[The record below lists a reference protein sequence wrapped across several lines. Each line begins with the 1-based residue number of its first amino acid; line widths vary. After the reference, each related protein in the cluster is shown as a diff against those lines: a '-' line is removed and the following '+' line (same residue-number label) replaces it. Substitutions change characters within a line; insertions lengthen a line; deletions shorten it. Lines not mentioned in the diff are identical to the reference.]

1 MAQYRKRTSTGNYTI
16 YLLVEDVD
24 TDITNN
30 RSKIQYKAYIVGNS
44 GTLAWGSGTW
54 STNIAGTS
62 SSGTM
67 TYDFGSTNTYYYAG
81 SSSSYVK
88 TGYITHDP
96 DGTKTVTVSL
106 SISGPSLVGSAT
118 ISTTF
123 TLNTIPRTSS
133 LVLSST
139 AFTISD
145 MTTGF
150 AYRIDSAARFYHK
163 VIWTLGGS
171 ETTAKDQVLIN
182 GTGDTWFIMPSDM
195 LAKLPDDY
203 QGTMT
208 ITAITYRDQ
217 AETTEIGRVPRN
229 VTVGIDTA
237 VIKPSRTIGDIV
249 LYNPNNTAPIRGY
262 LIAGYTKPQFTYSYS
277 NKIHDISTG
286 SKVSECKWQVV
297 NKSTDAVIATKVD
310 SSESFSGNGTYFPSD
325 LLPSSANDYYINGT
339 FYAKDNRGGYVLCES
354 TNALVYGYTKPN
366 AELNAYRTLTESGT
380 ESTVEDGTGTYVY
393 ITFSG
398 SESSSINDQNTVQ
411 SIDCSISIDGGT
423 AQTVSESGAHFYLR
437 DSESAI
443 ITLRV
448 TDKVDYS
455 EVTVAVPPAKYPL
468 DLYDSGDGSV
478 GAGIGGAAKA
488 NSFHVYLDQHGYSGK
503 KIVYH
508 TSTGDS
514 IEHDLAGLLFDE
526 SGGTGGGDSGG
537 GTGTNNYNELN
548 NKPSINGATLQ
559 GNVTL
564 ATLGI
569 QPAGNYAT
577 ESYVTNYHDN
587 TKQDKLTAGDNITI
601 DGNTISSTGGISGR
615 DRTKLDNAITG
626 VTLVKDTDTVLGT
639 GTTFTLTNPT
649 ISAGATTRYLSASAS
664 GTAVGADGTASV
676 IKSISSA
683 KASVPI
689 PTAKTSKLVTTTIPN
704 VTSAGS
710 ASTWVFSMGD
720 GTTYDNET
728 LVISGANSTAP
739 TLGTAITAATGSVA
753 SDGGG
758 ATVSTGLNVGSMLEC
773 DVNIGT
779 TTETVLTGVKV
790 TTQPTITLT
799 ANSSTATGRITYV
812 QSSSPSLSGGGI
824 TVGTNDQ
831 VTVLTDST
839 SITTSTS

>member
-1 MAQYRKRTSTGNYTI
+1 MTQYNKRTSTGNYTI
-16 YLLVEDVD
+16 YLLVENISQD
-24 TDITNN
+24 TEHNQ
-30 RSKIQYKAYIVGNS
+30 SKIRYKAWITGNS
-44 GTLAWGSGTW
+44 GTSAWGSGSW
-54 STNIAGTS
+54 SANIAGTS
-62 SSGTM
+62 SSGTID
-67 TYDFGSTNTYYYAG
+67 YNFGNTKTYYCVG
-81 SSSSYVK
+81 SSSSYV
-88 TGYITHDP
+88 TTDYIPHNP
-96 DGTKTVTVSL
+96 DGTKSVAVSFAF
-106 SISGPSLVGSAT
+106 SGTSLVGSAT
-118 ISTTF
+118 ISETF

-133 LVLSST
+133 LILSST
-139 AFTISD
+139 AFTISNLS
-145 MTTGF
+145 TGF
-150 AYRIDSAARFYHK
+150 AFRVDSEARFYHK
-163 VIWTLGGS
+163 VIWSIGGS
-171 ETTAKDQVLIN
+171 ETVAYDQVLID
-182 GTGDTWFIMPSDM
+182 GTGNTEFILPQAM
-195 LAKLPDDY
+195 LAKMPNSYL
-203 QGTMT
+203 GTMR
-208 ITAITYRDQ
+208 ITAITYRNQ
-217 AETTEIGRVPRN
+217 AETTEIGRVSRD
-229 VTVGIDTA
+229 VTVSVDTNA
-237 VIKPSRTIGDIV
+237 IKPSV
-249 LYNPNNTAPIRGY
+249 SMPNLTVHSSPSSSITVPV
-262 LIAGYTKPQFTYSYS
+262 AGYSKVKCQNWTTTNSSGAGSVTTYFKLNRGSFYAGDS
-277 NKIHDISTG
+277 STG
-286 SKVSECKWQVV
+286 TTGTVITNNVLESGTDYTLTMSAFAIDSRGARSDTVSKSI
-297 NKSTDAVIATKVD
+297 TI
-310 SSESFSGNGTYFPSD
+310 
-325 LLPSSANDYYINGT
+325 
-339 FYAKDNRGGYVLCES
+339 
-354 TNALVYGYTKPN
+354 YGYTKPT
-366 AELNAYRTLTESGT
+366 AELIAYRTKTNNKSDT
-380 ESTVEDGTGTYVY
+380 QEDGSGAYAY
-393 ITFSG
+393 IAYSNIRYA
-398 SESSSINDQNTVQ
+398 SIRSQNSASVTAYKQ
-411 SIDCSISIDGGT
+411 SIDGGT
-423 AQTVSESGAHFYLR
+423 ATNITANPTH
-437 DSESAI
+437 
-443 ITLRV
+443 ITLTESQTAEITLIV
-448 TDKVDYS
+448 TDKVS
-455 EVTVAVPPAKYPL
+455 SQTFTVKIAPAKYPL
-468 DLYDSGDGSV
+468 DLYDSGDGTV
-478 GAGIGGAAKA
+478 GAGIGGSAKA
-488 NSFHVYLDQHGYSGK
+488 NGFHLYLDQHGYSGK
-503 KIVYH
+503 KIIYH
-508 TSTGDS
+508 TQEGDS

-526 SGGTGGGDSGG
+526 TGGGGGGSGG
-537 GTGTNNYNELN
+537 GGGGGGTDNYNDLN
-548 NKPSINGATLQ
+548 NKPSINGTTLI

-615 DRTKLDNAITG
+615 DRIKLDNAITG
-626 VTLVKDTDTVLGT
+626 VTLDKDTDTVLGT
-639 GTTFTLTNPT
+639 GTTFTLTSPT

-824 TVGTNDQ
+824 TVGTNDP